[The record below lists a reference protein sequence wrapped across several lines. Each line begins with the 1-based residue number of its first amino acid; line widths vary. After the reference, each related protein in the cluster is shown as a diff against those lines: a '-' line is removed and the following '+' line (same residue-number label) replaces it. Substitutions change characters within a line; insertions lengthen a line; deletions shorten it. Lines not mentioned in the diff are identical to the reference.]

1 MKLTIAIP
9 TSSGISPQTMLS
21 VFTGVGVLEFP
32 VRLDIITS
40 CYVHDARNKMVDR
53 AVASGS
59 THLLF
64 VDSDISFPKD
74 AVQKLIAQDKDV
86 IGGMYN
92 RREEG
97 NLPTILMEEGDKLVI
112 PNDPPGKT
120 FPVFATGTGFMLIKL
135 ASLEK
140 VEYPYFWF
148 GVHKDR
154 MLGEDA
160 WFCRQVQKAGLTVW
174 CDPNLGIKHI
184 GTKEY

>member
-21 VFTGVGVLEFP
+21 VFTAVSVLNFP

-112 PNDPPGKT
+112 PETVPTET

-135 ASLEK
+135 ASLSK

-174 CDPNLGIKHI
+174 CDPTLGIKHI